1 MPAHCSLKHF
11 AASSCN
17 QVESYFFTEKSGG
30 SRDRHQAP
38 ELTVLSSNP
47 TARQLFSLTIEEPS
61 SVEMDSIKIYV
72 PVAVSHQYKIKWDL
86 FT

>member
-30 SRDRHQAP
+30 SRDRHLAP

-47 TARQLFSLTIEEPS
+47 TARQLFSSKP
-61 SVEMDSIKIYV
+61 
-72 PVAVSHQYKIKWDL
+72 A
-86 FT
+86 